1 MRYPKMQFFDLITV
15 EFQIYKCKYCDV
27 DLTDK
32 EIERIDVIT
41 LKGQWQYSY
50 CADSHK
56 CEQKHIRDIWPN
68 IPEHICYANGCL
80 Q

>member
-15 EFQIYKCKYCDV
+15 EFQTYKCKYCGA

-32 EIERIDVIT
+32 ELERVDVIT
-41 LKGQWQYSY
+41 LKGQWQYSF
-50 CADSHK
+50 CQTHK
-56 CEQKHIRDIWPN
+56 CMQKHIKDVFPN
-68 IPEHICYANGCL
+68 IPDHVCYANGCL